1 MALKPGKT
9 FKLSK
14 TTKRMMSFI
23 VDKAQRDSFK
33 RAIISCPIATPTVI
47 CKKSVLIKN
56 SFRFSQKID
65 LFFR

>member
-1 MALKPGKT
+1 MVLKPGKN

-33 RAIISCPIATPTVI
+33 RAMIQAQLSSELKISS
-47 CKKSVLIKN
+47 KDKDK
-56 SFRFSQKID
+56 D
-65 LFFR
+65 